1 MFIPK
6 VIRKMCSKLR
16 GGDCAFWWPCLC
28 CTREAGPGWGEE
40 GLWVNPGSSELR
52 AREESKVSSQPIPFC
67 FHLECML
74 SLSILHQRDT
84 SVSRH
89 LATKV
94 GTPFPAPA
102 SQLIVHRWELQ
113 PQWSV
118 CVCVFL
124 VLMLDFGVDFGM
136 LLGASMSSV
145 WREPVQCLHKCVRS
159 MGPVRPRVLELLCS
173 GWLSP
178 IPTSKPAL

>member
-1 MFIPK
+1 MVLPREETGSPDPFDSSLAFLCNWPQDLSPSPAGPRVPRGQAGNLQARFISDWHQSPKRWQPGGMFIPK
-6 VIRKMCSKLR
+6 AIGKMCSKLR

-74 SLSILHQRDT
+74 SLSVLHQRDT

-94 GTPFPAPA
+94 GPPFHAPA
-102 SQLIVHRWELQ
+102 SH
-113 PQWSV
+113 S
-118 CVCVFL
+118 
-124 VLMLDFGVDFGM
+124 
-136 LLGASMSSV
+136 
-145 WREPVQCLHKCVRS
+145 
-159 MGPVRPRVLELLCS
+159 
-173 GWLSP
+173 
-178 IPTSKPAL
+178 